1 MLQADSNQFAS
12 YCEPEPAAPEP
23 AASIPELIFSILG
36 FIRRRLLTVILT
48 FVAVTAVGEPIVLKL
63 VQAKFIATSTVF
75 IDNRKYQMF
84 QHQSMVGDTSIDSY
98 AMESQIEILKS
109 ENIALAVVRKLRL
122 AEDPEFG
129 SPKPG
134 LIGAILGSSE
144 IASNFARE
152 RRALAV
158 LASQL
163 TARRIGP
170 TYVIEIS
177 FKSSNAERAAM
188 VANAIADAYI
198 NDQLEGKYEATRRA
212 GDWLRDRLKELS
224 DQATASQRNVI
235 EFKAANNIVEADNGR
250 TLNEQQVAEFGAQL
264 IAVRQRAAEAK
275 ARLARIEELIGAN
288 VDGAAVDAAVTD
300 SVKTEVF
307 TKLRTQYLERENRE
321 REWSARY
328 GYDHLASVNLRNQM
342 REIRSAIRDELRRVA
357 ETYKNEYELAKEYE
371 DRLQRE
377 LDLATSQ
384 TKTTNEARV
393 RLRELES
400 AAQSYRSLY
409 DNFLQRYMESVQQQS
424 FPITEARLIT
434 KATPPGSK
442 DYRKT
447 FLGLAAVPIG
457 GLVFGFGLAFFRE
470 LMDDVFRTERQIQA
484 TLGTKCV
491 AIVPMWKESEQW
503 PDRSWTDVSSTGPRR
518 IVRDQTPLW
527 SVSDAPFSYFAESV
541 RSIKAAADLFGA
553 GNSVKVIGF
562 TSAVANE
569 GKSTI
574 AAGLAQVIA
583 QAGSSVILVD
593 CDLRNPSLSGSLA
606 PGAEFGLVD
615 VISGKAALNDVIWTD
630 PTTAMAFLPAV
641 MKSRLAQTNEVLA
654 SPTTRK
660 LFDTLRLMYDYV
672 VVDLSP
678 LGPVVDVRAT
688 ANLVDAYVFVV
699 EWGRTHTNVVRRTLM
714 ATPSVADSL
723 LGVVLNKTDLKLL
736 GRYDTHVSKYYQ
748 TGYYKYGAAGET
760 SRGTVT
766 SQRRWSHWPAG
777 RWLALWGGKP
787 RRGCDYG
794 KSENQA

>member
-1 MLQADSNQFAS
+1 MLQADSNHFAP
-12 YCEPEPAAPEP
+12 YREPEPAASEP
-23 AASIPELIFSILG
+23 AASIPELISSVLG

-109 ENIALAVVRKLRL
+109 ENIALAVIRKLRL
-122 AEDPEFG
+122 AEDSEFG

-134 LIGAILGSSE
+134 LIGTILGSSE

-152 RRALAV
+152 RRALGV

-264 IAVRQRAAEAK
+264 IAVRQRAADAK

-328 GYDHLASVNLRNQM
+328 GHDHLASVNLRNQM
-342 REIRSAIRDELRRVA
+342 REIRSAIRDELKRVA
-357 ETYKNEYELAKEYE
+357 ETYKSEYELAKEYE

-434 KATPPGSK
+434 KATPPASK

-503 PDRSWTDVSSTGPRR
+503 PDRSWTDVGSAGPRR
-518 IVRDQTPLW
+518 IVRDRTPLW

-553 GNSVKVIGF
+553 GNAVKVIGF
-562 TSAVANE
+562 TSTVANE

-574 AAGLAQVIA
+574 AAGLAQVIT

-593 CDLRNPSLSGSLA
+593 CDLRNPSLSSSLA

-615 VISGKAALNDVIWTD
+615 VISGKVALNDVIWTD
-630 PTTAMAFLPAV
+630 PTTTIAFLPAV

-654 SPTTRK
+654 SDTTRK
-660 LFDTLRLMYDYV
+660 LFDTLRLLYDYV

-714 ATPSVADSL
+714 AAPSVADSL

-736 GRYDTHVSKYYQ
+736 GRYDTHISKYYQ
-748 TGYYKYGAAGET
+748 TGYYKSGAAGET
-760 SRGTVT
+760 NRGTVT
-766 SQRRWSHWPAG
+766 SQRQWSRWLAG

-787 RRGCDYG
+787 RHGCDRG
-794 KSENQA
+794 KSENQV

>member
-1 MLQADSNQFAS
+1 MLQTDRNHFAPYNES
-12 YCEPEPAAPEP
+12 EPAAPDP
-23 AASIPELIFSILG
+23 ANSIPELISAILG
-36 FIRRRLLTVILT
+36 FVRRRLLIVILT
-48 FVAVTAVGEPIVLKL
+48 FVGVTAAGEPVVLKF
-63 VQAKFIATSTVF
+63 VQAKFIATATVF

-109 ENIALAVVRKLRL
+109 ENIALAVVRKLHL

-134 LIGAILGSSE
+134 LIGTILGSSQ
-144 IASNFARE
+144 IASDFARE

-158 LASQL
+158 LGSQL

-177 FKSSNAERAAM
+177 FKSSDAERAAV
-188 VANAIADAYI
+188 VANAVADAYI
-198 NDQLEGKYEATRRA
+198 SDQLEGKYEATRRA

-224 DQATASQRNVI
+224 DQATESQRRVI

-250 TLNEQQVAEFGAQL
+250 TLTEQQVAEFGAQL
-264 IAVRQRAAEAK
+264 IAVRQRTAEAK
-275 ARLARIEELIGAN
+275 ARFARIEQLVGAN
-288 VDGAAVDAAVTD
+288 IDGAAVDAAVTD
-300 SVKTEVF
+300 AVKTEVF

-328 GYDHLASVNLRNQM
+328 GHDHLAAVNLRDQM
-342 REIRSAIRDELRRVA
+342 REIRSAIRDELKRVA

-371 DRLQRE
+371 ESLQRE
-377 LDLATSQ
+377 LNQAASQ
-384 TKTTNEARV
+384 SITTNEARV

-434 KATPPGSK
+434 KATPPASK

-447 FLGLAAVPIG
+447 FLGLAAVPVG

-470 LMDDVFRTERQIQA
+470 LMDDVFRTERQVQA
-484 TLGTKCV
+484 ALGTNCV
-491 AIVPMWKESEQW
+491 AIVPMWTESANG
-503 PDRSWTDVSSTGPRR
+503 PDKGWTEVGPVGPRS
-518 IVRDQTPLW
+518 IVRDQSPLW
-527 SVSDAPFSYFAESV
+527 SVSEAPFSYFAESV
-541 RSIKAAADLFGA
+541 RSIKAAADLFGT
-553 GNSVKVIGF
+553 GNVVKVVGF

-583 QAGSSVILVD
+583 QAGSRVILVD
-593 CDLRNPSLSGSLA
+593 CDLRNPSLSRSLA
-606 PGAEFGLVD
+606 PGAECGLVE
-615 VISGKAALNDVIWTD
+615 VISGKAALNDVIWID
-630 PTTAMAFLPAV
+630 PTTSMAFLPAV
-641 MKSRLAQTNEVLA
+641 MRSRLAQTNEVLA
-654 SPTTRK
+654 SEATKR
-660 LFDTLRLMYDYV
+660 LFETLRLMYDYV

-699 EWGRTHTNVVRRTLM
+699 EWGRTHTNVVRRTL
-714 ATPSVADSL
+714 AGAPGVADSL

-736 GRYDTHVSKYYQ
+736 RRYDAHISKYYQ
-748 TGYYKYGAAGET
+748 NGYYRYGAAGET
-760 SRGTVT
+760 IRGKATSRG
-766 SQRRWSHWPAG
+766 RWGQWS
-777 RWLALWGGKP
+777 ALWG
-787 RRGCDYG
+787 RNTSSRL
-794 KSENQA
+794 

>member
-1 MLQADSNQFAS
+1 MLQTDRNHLRS
-12 YCEPEPAAPEP
+12 YHESEPAASE
-23 AASIPELIFSILG
+23 AAPSIPELITSSFG
-36 FIRRRLLTVILT
+36 FIRRRLLIVILT
-48 FVAVTAVGEPIVLKL
+48 FAAVTAVGEPIVLKL
-63 VQAKFIATSTVF
+63 VQAKFIATATVF

-84 QHQSMVGDTSIDSY
+84 QHQSMVGDTAIDSY
-98 AMESQIEILKS
+98 ALESQIEILKS
-109 ENIALAVVRKLRL
+109 ENIALAVVRKLHL

-134 LIGAILGSSE
+134 LIGTILGSSQ
-144 IASNFARE
+144 IASDFAHE

-158 LASQL
+158 LGSQL

-177 FKSSNAERAAM
+177 FKSSNAERAAT

-224 DQATASQRNVI
+224 DQATESQRKVI
-235 EFKAANNIVEADNGR
+235 EFKAENNIVEADNGR
-250 TLNEQQVAEFGAQL
+250 TLNEQQVKEFGTQL
-264 IAVRQRAAEAK
+264 IAVRQRAAEAR
-275 ARLARIEELIGAN
+275 ARLTRIEDLIGTN

-300 SVKTEVF
+300 AVKSDVF
-307 TKLRTQYLERENRE
+307 TKLRTQYLEKENRE

-328 GYDHLASVNLRNQM
+328 GHDHLASAKLRDEL
-342 REIRSAIRDELRRVA
+342 REIRSGIRDELKRVG
-357 ETYKNEYELAKEYE
+357 ETYKNEYELAKQYE
-371 DRLQRE
+371 ESLQRE
-377 LDLATSQ
+377 LNGAASQ
-384 TKTTNEARV
+384 SIATNEARV

-434 KATPPGSK
+434 KATPPASK

-447 FLGLAAVPIG
+447 LVGLAAVPVG
-457 GLVFGFGLAFFRE
+457 GLVFGFGFAFFRE
-470 LMDDVFRTERQIQA
+470 LMDDVFRTERQVQA
-484 TLGTKCV
+484 ALGTKCV
-491 AIVPMWKESEQW
+491 AIVPMWKEPEHG
-503 PDRSWTDVSSTGPRR
+503 PDKNWIDAGPPDSRS

-541 RSIKAAADLFGA
+541 RSIKAAADLCGD
-553 GNSVKVIGF
+553 VKVIGF

-583 QAGSSVILVD
+583 QAGSRVILVD

-606 PGAEFGLVD
+606 PGAEFGLVE

-630 PTTAMAFLPAV
+630 PATTMVFLPAV
-641 MKSRLAQTNEVLA
+641 MKSRFAQTNEVLSSDA
-654 SPTTRK
+654 TKK
-660 LFDTLRLMYDYV
+660 LFDTLRQMYDYV

-688 ANLVDAYVFVV
+688 ANLVDSYVFVV
-699 EWGRTHTNVVRRTLM
+699 EWGRTHTSVVRRTLVS
-714 ATPSVADSL
+714 APSVADSL

-736 GRYDTHVSKYYQ
+736 SRYDAHLSRYYQ
-748 TGYYKYGAAGET
+748 SGYYNYDTIEAT

-766 SQRRWSHWPAG
+766 SQGRWPQRWS
-777 RWLALWGGKP
+777 ALWSS
-787 RRGCDYG
+787 R
-794 KSENQA
+794 Q